1 MKLPNLPWAR
11 FIGEGAL
18 IIISVYFAIVLE
30 GMSQDR
36 KAELSAHAALAQ
48 VLEEL
53 RDDLLDVNEIRA
65 YQLVA
70 DEKYSALFQW
80 LASPESMPLNS
91 VADAMDT
98 IFLTNRTLYPR
109 RSGWTTMVA
118 AGQLA
123 ELNAPGLVAQLGN
136 FYESVNPRL
145 TDGGL
150 QYDENLTDIGRNSG
164 TKIWD
169 GFDHRLLTTD
179 VRELT
184 AFRNQLR
191 FLHIWGNLWYLD
203 RLDDY
208 SQALDILIVEIESY
222 LQINSFES
230 ET

>member
-70 DEKYSALFQW
+70 DEKYGALFQW
-80 LASPESMPLNS
+80 LANPESMPLNS

-118 AGQLA
+118 AGQLS
-123 ELNAPGLVAQLGN
+123 ELNAPGLVARLGN

-164 TKIWD
+164 T
-169 GFDHRLLTTD
+169 RYSN
-179 VRELT
+179 R
-184 AFRNQLR
+184 RN
-191 FLHIWGNLWYLD
+191 
-203 RLDDY
+203 
-208 SQALDILIVEIESY
+208 
-222 LQINSFES
+222 
-230 ET
+230 

>member
-30 GMSQDR
+30 GMSR
-36 KAELSAHAALAQ
+36 EREAELSAHTALAQ
-48 VLEEL
+48 ILEDMRE
-53 RDDLLDVNEIRA
+53 DILDVEEIQA
-65 YQLVA
+65 HQLLL
-70 DEKYSALFQW
+70 DEKYTALFQW
-80 LASPESMPLNS
+80 LASPESMPLDS
-91 VADAMDT
+91 VAEAMDT
-98 IFLTNRTLYPR
+98 VFLDNRTLYPR
-109 RSGWTTMVA
+109 RSAWTTMVA
-118 AGQLA
+118 AGQLS
-123 ELNAPGLVAQLGN
+123 ELNAPDLVARLSN

-150 QYDENLTDIGRNSG
+150 QYDENLTDIGRNSS

-169 GFDHRLLTTD
+169 GFDNQLLTTD
-179 VRELT
+179 IHQIR

-208 SQALDILIVEIESY
+208 RQSLDLLTAEIESY
-222 LQINSFES
+222 LQKNNFES
-230 ET
+230 GA